1 MHLSAAAKPNRFS
14 MLCTESRQF
23 AVAVQLVRKRGVADV
38 KQLMAPPLTLEQAV
52 QRVKAQVGLT
62 GGQ

>member
-1 MHLSAAAKPNRFS
+1 